1 MQAAEHGVG
10 VAIGP
15 SSIWPLGM
23 CIGLAIVCG
32 GGMAAEVKKAGAYLL
47 ADVAAPR
54 KERWQGRGRKMLE
67 NRWEKNPAGC

>member
-10 VAIGP
+10 VAAGP
-15 SSIWPLGM
+15 SSIWPPGM
-23 CIGLAIVCG
+23 CIGLAVGCG
-32 GGMAAEVKKAGAYLL
+32 RGMAAEVKKAGAYLL

-54 KERWQGRGRKMLE
+54 KDRWQGRERKMLV

>member
-10 VAIGP
+10 LAIGP

-23 CIGLAIVCG
+23 CIEAIVCG

-47 ADVAAPR
+47 VAVAAPR
-54 KERWQGRGRKMLE
+54 KDRWQRRGRKMLE
-67 NRWEKNPAGC
+67 NRWEKNPAGR